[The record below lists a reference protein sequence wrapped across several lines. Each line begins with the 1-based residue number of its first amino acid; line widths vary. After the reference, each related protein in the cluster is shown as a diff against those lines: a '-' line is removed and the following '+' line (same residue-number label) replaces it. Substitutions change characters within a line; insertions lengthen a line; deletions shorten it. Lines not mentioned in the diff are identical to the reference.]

1 MVTLDEL
8 LELRDRYR
16 QHPELLDGLPSYY
29 LPLIEEQIETKRK
42 RIEEEEKDDPAL
54 EARIQAWIAEGRI
67 YEGSIMD
74 FMGGDNNGEKD
85 L

>member
-1 MVTLDEL
+1 MTLEEL
-8 LELRDRYR
+8 LELRDRYKQR
-16 QHPELLDGLPSYY
+16 PELLVGLPSYY
-29 LPLIEEQIETKRK
+29 LPLIEEQIETKER
-42 RIEEEEKDDPAL
+42 RIEEEERDDPAL

-74 FMGGDNNGEKD
+74 FMQGGNSDGKKD